1 VSAAFP
7 PPPEHP
13 PIDAPIGE
21 WLAELLGTTSEHA
34 VVFLDPEGRVVAWLG
49 AAERL
54 FGYTPDEAMGMP
66 FDRVFVP
73 EDRSLGLHR
82 QEMVVAAASGRSED
96 DRWHVRKDGSRFW
109 ANGLLEVVRK
119 PDGAVAAF
127 CKVLRDR
134 TDVRTQL
141 EALHNRVAALS
152 EQHTRRTHFLI
163 ALGHELRNPMAP
175 LVASVAALKRSDDP
189 EVKRRC
195 CATLERQLAVLTRL
209 LDDLSVA
216 THAALGKARLETEPL
231 NLQEALEYAA
241 AGIAPTAAQ
250 QGQQLQL
257 LLPPVPF
264 EIEADPARLQ
274 QMLANLLGN
283 AVKFTPPGG
292 HIVLSA
298 SVEGGMAVIRVED
311 DGLGI
316 PHEVLPHIFELFTR
330 NDSRDAPEGLGVGL
344 AVVDELARLHG
355 GGVDARSP
363 GTGKGSVFS
372 LRLPLRQPAKRMQ
385 A

>member
-1 VSAAFP
+1 MSAASPAP
-7 PPPEHP
+7 PALPTN
-13 PIDAPIGE
+13 APIGK

-34 VVFLDPEGRVVAWLG
+34 VVFLDAEGRVVAWLG

-54 FGYTPDEAMGMP
+54 FGYTPEEAVGMP
-66 FDRVFVP
+66 FERVFAP
-73 EDRSLGLHR
+73 EDRALGLHR
-82 QEMVVAAASGRSED
+82 QEMVIAEASGRSED

-109 ANGLLEVVRK
+109 ASGLLEVVRG
-119 PDGAVAAF
+119 PDGAVVAF

-141 EALHNRVAALS
+141 DALHNRIAALS
-152 EQHTRRTHFLI
+152 EQHTRRTHFLV
-163 ALGHELRNPMAP
+163 ALGHEMRNPMAP
-175 LVASVAALKRSDDP
+175 LVASVAALKRTDDP
-189 EVKRRC
+189 ELKRQA

-209 LDDLSVA
+209 LDDLSTA
-216 THAALGKARLETEPL
+216 THAALGKARLETEAF
-231 NLQEALEYAA
+231 NLQEALDHAA
-241 AGIAPTAAQ
+241 ASIAPAAAQ
-250 QGQQLQL
+250 QQQHLQL

-292 HIVLSA
+292 HILLSA

-330 NDSRDAPEGLGVGL
+330 NESRDAPAGLGVGL

-355 GGVDARSP
+355 GGVEARSP
-363 GTGKGSVFS
+363 GVGKGSVFT
-372 LRLPLRQPAKRMQ
+372 LRLPLRQPAKPEP